1 MHALASTYPL
11 HTCGRGIAA
20 GAVLALALSV
30 SACGVAQTSSPQ
42 AGKAVTTPKQVGAWT
57 VAGFGE
63 GYCAAERPVRGV
75 DGGAE
80 GMQFRLI
87 RLRSGYRMALS
98 AQEWDLTP
106 QTSFPVEL
114 IADPVL
120 RSDAKAIAAAPKM
133 VTIELGTDGQWVKR
147 LATAPTL
154 EIRTAQTTF
163 RLPMEGFAE
172 AFAEVDACFGALK
185 QPLSNPFA
193 APETAPMRSAALP
206 KPATARD
213 ASTKAAS
220 DGMSETSP
228 VRYALASASPGALP
242 GKVSVEDGLVEE
254 HTFLTVPTDRGSYRL
269 EALVVRPAA
278 ANRRLPIALITH
290 GKNAAPAENQGIR
303 ADMMR
308 PQARDF
314 AARGWLAVVV
324 IRRGYGQSDGLPGLS
339 RGSAYMSCE
348 NADLAR
354 GFDVEAED
362 LDGALKALAARPDAD
377 PSRVIAIGQSLG
389 GGTVLAFAARQPSG
403 LLGVVNVSG
412 GVSRTS
418 SDSTCDQAD
427 LVAAMASF
435 GSRTRVPTLW
445 LYAEN
450 DSLFPPELVTR
461 MRDAYTH
468 AGGRAKLRMFPP
480 VLGDGHSMF
489 TDFTARTK
497 WLHALDVFLQ
507 AYRMPNASDRRSRNI
522 SPHPCPSFSSSP
534 PRAGNPI
541 GWLTPTISMA
551 RASRC

>member
-1 MHALASTYPL
+1 
-11 HTCGRGIAA
+11 
-20 GAVLALALSV
+20 
-30 SACGVAQTSSPQ
+30 
-42 AGKAVTTPKQVGAWT
+42 
-57 VAGFGE
+57 
-63 GYCAAERPVRGV
+63 
-75 DGGAE
+75 
-80 GMQFRLI
+80 
-87 RLRSGYRMALS
+87 
-98 AQEWDLTP
+98 
-106 QTSFPVEL
+106 
-114 IADPVL
+114 
-120 RSDAKAIAAAPKM
+120 
-133 VTIELGTDGQWVKR
+133 
-147 LATAPTL
+147 L

-242 GKVSVEDGLVEE
+242 GKVSIEDGLVEE

-269 EALVVRPAA
+269 EALVVRPAT

-290 GKNAAPAENQGIR
+290 GKNATAVENQGIR

-324 IRRGYGQSDGLPGLS
+324 VRRGYGQSDGLQGVS
-339 RGSAYMSCE
+339 RGSVYMSCE

-480 VLGDGHSMF
+480 VLGDGHSLF

-507 AYRMPNASDRRSRNI
+507 AYRMPNANLARVDWVMTSTRLADRTRPEVEEYFSAPMPKLLVVTASGREPHWVADADDIDGARKQVLTTCRERSGNDCTVLLENNELV
-522 SPHPCPSFSSSP
+522 HPI
-534 PRAGNPI
+534 A
-541 GWLTPTISMA
+541 TDTITGRVTA
-551 RASRC
+551 R